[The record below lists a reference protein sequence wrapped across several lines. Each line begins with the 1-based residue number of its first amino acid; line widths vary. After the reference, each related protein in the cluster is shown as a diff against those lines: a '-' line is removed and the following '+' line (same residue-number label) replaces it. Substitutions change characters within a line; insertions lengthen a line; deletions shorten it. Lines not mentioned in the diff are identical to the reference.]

1 MLICVVPAYRAAA
14 SLVDVVR
21 GALPFVDHVI
31 IVDDACPESSGRLAE
46 HAFRGDARVECLYH
60 TKNGGVGA
68 AMRTGMARAL
78 ELGAQ
83 FVLKLDADGQMDP
96 YFIPAMRDVLLM
108 RPQVGLVKGNRF
120 YDSSVARSMPGIRLF
135 GNSILT
141 LLVRIATGLWGSID
155 PTNGYFMVRASSLR
169 RVRFASLSNRYYF
182 EISLLAA
189 LAMRRLEIAEMEMP
203 AIYGPHPSSLN
214 VWKVAVEFPGRLFAT
229 FVKRLLWQYIISDM
243 NVGSVMLVL
252 GSILMAT
259 SVGFGSAAWIET
271 IHSGVARTPGTVM
284 LAFLPFITGF
294 QLILN
299 ALIYDVQFSPKVHNV
314 SIEER
319 IEVPALPRRAVA
331 RS

>member
-31 IVDDACPESSGRLAE
+31 VVDDACPESSGLLAE

-60 TKNGGVGA
+60 ETNGGVGA
-68 AMRTGMARAL
+68 AMRTGMTRAL

-83 FVLKLDADGQMDP
+83 FVVKLDADGQMDP

-120 YDSSVARSMPGIRLF
+120 YDSSVARAMPGIRLF

-155 PTNGYFMVRASSLR
+155 PTNGYVMVRASSLR

-214 VWKVAVEFPGRLFAT
+214 VWKTAVDFPGRLFVT
-229 FVKRLLWQYIISDM
+229 FVKRILWQYIISDM

-252 GSILMAT
+252 GSILMAI
-259 SVGFGSAAWIET
+259 SIGFGSAAWIET

-294 QLILN
+294 QLMLN

-319 IEVPALPRRAVA
+319 LEVPALPRRAIA

>member
-1 MLICVVPAYRAAA
+1 
-14 SLVDVVR
+14 
-21 GALPFVDHVI
+21 
-31 IVDDACPESSGRLAE
+31 
-46 HAFRGDARVECLYH
+46 
-60 TKNGGVGA
+60 
-68 AMRTGMARAL
+68 
-78 ELGAQ
+78 
-83 FVLKLDADGQMDP
+83 
-96 YFIPAMRDVLLM
+96 
-108 RPQVGLVKGNRF
+108 
-120 YDSSVARSMPGIRLF
+120 
-135 GNSILT
+135 
-141 LLVRIATGLWGSID
+141 
-155 PTNGYFMVRASSLR
+155 MVRASSLR

-252 GSILMAT
+252 GSILMAI